1 MLSANGTFCLYR
13 LQTVRGV
20 ENPSSK
26 WSVFYRIA
34 RWLWVRRMGL
44 INPIHSL
51 YLFTMIVFLNGVFER
66 MSPAVVWMNVKDTG
80 YEVNISLN
88 TFASIQHMKEGRL
101 YTHLQIKEDA
111 HTLFGFVEKSER
123 EIFKMLLS
131 VSGIGASIA
140 RTMLSSLDPKQI
152 TNAIASGDVITVQSI
167 KGIGSKTAQR
177 VILDLKDKV
186 LKLYDL
192 DEVSM
197 FQNNTNRDEALSAL
211 EVLGFVRKASEK
223 LVEKIIKESPDSSV
237 EYIIKQA
244 LKNL

>member
-1 MLSANGTFCLYR
+1 MPKKNKRKKDKYNFKKKVLCICKELFLIQVKNDRYSKYMIAH
-13 LQTVRGV
+13 LQGKLVEKSPTQVIIDCGGV
-20 ENPSSK
+20 
-26 WSVFYRIA
+26 
-34 RWLWVRRMGL
+34 
-44 INPIHSL
+44 
-51 YLFTMIVFLNGVFER
+51 
-66 MSPAVVWMNVKDTG
+66 G
-80 YEVNISLN
+80 YHVNISLH
-88 TFASIQHMKEGRL
+88 TYSLLPDADFIKL
-101 YTHLQIKEDA
+101 FTHLQIKEDA
-111 HTLFGFVEKSER
+111 HTLFGFMEKSER

-152 TNAIASGDVITVQSI
+152 TNAIASADVTTIQSI

-197 FQNNTNRDEALSAL
+197 SQSNTNRDEALSAL

-223 LVEKIIKESPDSSV
+223 LVDKIVKEDPEASVEAIIK
-237 EYIIKQA
+237 KA

>member
-1 MLSANGTFCLYR
+1 MIAH
-13 LQTVRGV
+13 LQGKLV
-20 ENPSSK
+20 EKNPTE
-26 WSVFYRIA
+26 VI
-34 RWLWVRRMGL
+34 
-44 INPIHSL
+44 IEC
-51 YLFTMIVFLNGVFER
+51 NGV
-66 MSPAVVWMNVKDTG
+66 G
-80 YEVNISLN
+80 YHVNISLHTYSLLPN
-88 TFASIQHMKEGRL
+88 SDEVKLFT
-101 YTHLQIKEDA
+101 YLQIKEEA

-152 TNAIASGDVITVQSI
+152 IQAIASGDLVTIQKI

-177 VILDLKDKV
+177 VLLDLKDKV

-197 FQNNTNRDEALSAL
+197 LQNNTNKDEALSAL
-211 EVLGFVRKASEK
+211 EVLGFVRKSSDRV
-223 LVEKIIKESPDSSV
+223 VEKIVKENPEATV
-237 EYIIKQA
+237 ESIIKLA